1 MTLHRTKLTLNSEA
15 DSEQKQIPGPVMTK
29 AEENALIETLREA
42 IHANAKI
49 EIGPVVENSTGIWI
63 SVAGK
68 QAYLG
73 SSYQSAKMTAQLS
86 DWWIP
91 GRDGEI
97 TDDDREWFEART
109 TLGSSWEEQ
118 EIPMFKEERRTRLAH
133 NIGLATNDEL
143 NSEPGN

>member
-1 MTLHRTKLTLNSEA
+1 MTPQRTKITLNSEA
-15 DSEQKQIPGPVMTK
+15 DSEQKQIAGPEMTK
-29 AEENALIETLREA
+29 AEEEDLFETFKEA
-42 IHANAKI
+42 IHADPKV

-73 SSYQSAKMTAQLS
+73 SSYQSAMMTAQLS

-91 GRDGEI
+91 SRDGKI
-97 TDDDREWFEART
+97 TDDDREWFEARA

-143 NSEPGN
+143 ESEQDN